1 MIPYSSRK
9 TNLTF
14 NITNYKSS
22 YNPIFN
28 IVKISYQ
35 IKCFDSDNNSILPSD
50 LTLFHNLHIFCFL
63 SSNTINIT
71 SLASIENNE
80 NFKCVEFVKSNEKIK
95 FGPIIYTTKIKKERI
110 FINLKNNLNN
120 INYQHDEN
128 NFYNESEIE
137 FKYKFSLSKLK
148 IKNKLTKAKKL
159 EKLYMSKPLYLLK
172 RNFPNSDN
180 QWNFANLYNEYFCFC
195 KGFNCLDMNISKICK
210 YKYYL
215 FLIDKNQHRYEKTH
229 FLLMD
234 FIFKKY
240 ASADVYPIFE
250 GMIKRNISAH
260 YLTERKDLYEKY
272 CQNNKYCLSV
282 IQVNESNFKINGDFL
297 EKYFTL
303 FLKLKL
309 VLFSGGVN
317 INFINNLFYNIDY
330 ITFICIGHGVSYFKY
345 YLYGGGYGPKIY
357 DKLLIPNVKKLIEV
371 PIKYG
376 WKEEDLI
383 KWNLP
388 RWDKYNYY
396 NESNDKNKEINSNS
410 IFIMFTWREL
420 KKNGEISKHYINNIV
435 ELINNKELINN
446 LQKHNLTLYFSLHH
460 CILKYKKKFRIG
472 NSIKYIYENDIAE
485 CLSKIKLL
493 VTDYSSIIFDIIY
506 RNKPYIIFIPDAND
520 PNIKQN
526 YKNFCYNIIK
536 NIKNNIFS
544 FENVFLDINSTINKI
559 NYYINNDFILDIKLK
574 HFYDEFN
581 FKQGPFIN
589 DFINYL
595 IGL

>member
-1 MIPYSSRK
+1 MIPYSSKK

-50 LTLFHNLHIFCFL
+50 LTLFYNLHIFCFL

-215 FLIDKNQHRYEKTH
+215 FLIDKNQHRYEKMH

-396 NESNDKNKEINSNS
+396 NESNDKNKEINTNS

-472 NSIKYIYENDIAE
+472 NSVKYIYENDIAE

-536 NIKNNIFS
+536 NFKNNIFS